1 MILTVDLA
9 AKFSAGIV
17 RSRDGQVHCE
27 FDTLN
32 RTPREAAK
40 MIADMGL
47 LFGCDLIVIEDV
59 PFGISSQF
67 MVKPVLRL
75 QGRVI
80 QAIEDAGLPAP
91 WFVAPA
97 TWQRAMG
104 VFKKRGTKPAEQKA
118 ITAAVAASFGYY
130 PPDLLEVHAAEIPE
144 KGPERTKI
152 RALLNKSSTDYI
164 DAFLMS
170 QWVGTMSVDYDL
182 ASIQGVQAA

>member
-17 RSRDGQVHCE
+17 RGRDGQVHCE

-40 MIADMGL
+40 MIADMGT

-97 TWQRAMG
+97 TWQRSMG
-104 VFKKRGTKPAEQKA
+104 VFKKRGTKPAEQA
-118 ITAAVAASFGYY
+118 RITAAVAAEFGYT
-130 PPDLLEVHAAEIPE
+130 PPNLLEVHAHEIPE

-152 RALLNKSSTDYI
+152 RALLNKSSTDYV
-164 DAFLMS
+164 DAFLIS
-170 QWVGTMSVDYDL
+170 QWAGTVEQYDL
-182 ASIQGVQAA
+182 ASIQGVQAAA